1 MVITRE
7 SDLFFQYLIII
18 IIMSIDIFVF
28 LFAAALLLSFISIKI
43 VC

>member
-7 SDLFFQYLIII
+7 SDLFFQYLII

-28 LFAAALLLSFISIKI
+28 LFAAALLLNFISIKI